1 MGVPTSEV
9 IKGTDGGRAGG
20 TQAGMTHPRKDG
32 KSANHPGSGRGGAT
46 YGGLVDVLPDVRDE
60 LGAVAAC

>member
-1 MGVPTSEV
+1 MRNT
-9 IKGTDGGRAGG
+9 GGHDAPSAKTASQQTTQEAEGAG
-20 TQAGMTHPRKDG
+20 D
-32 KSANHPGSGRGGAT
+32 T